1 MYSLFDARAAQ
12 LDNAVA
18 PVTSAHCPNEPPL
31 LTLSRTAQRHR
42 RTQGRTPEEVCP
54 EMSHNVSPER
64 TIALSPRQAAAL
76 PYVAS
81 ESTITRGAQAAQIT
95 RRTLTRWM
103 NEPAFRDELERIRN
117 NIADFAF
124 SQLEGLALKGTVRI
138 EQLMDSDDPNVAHR
152 ASKTALSMSLSVRD
166 QRETRRRMDT
176 LENAIT
182 LIRQQR

>member
-1 MYSLFDARAAQ
+1 
-12 LDNAVA
+12 
-18 PVTSAHCPNEPPL
+18 
-31 LTLSRTAQRHR
+31 
-42 RTQGRTPEEVCP
+42 
-54 EMSHNVSPER
+54 MSHNVSPER

-81 ESTITRGAQAAQIT
+81 EPTLTRGAHAAQIT

-103 NEPAFRDELERIRN
+103 NEPAFRAELERIRN

-124 SQLEGLALKGTVRI
+124 SQLEGLALKGAVRI
-138 EQLMDSDDPNVAHR
+138 EQLMDSDNPNVAHR
-152 ASKTALSMSLSVRD
+152 ASKTALSMSMSVRD